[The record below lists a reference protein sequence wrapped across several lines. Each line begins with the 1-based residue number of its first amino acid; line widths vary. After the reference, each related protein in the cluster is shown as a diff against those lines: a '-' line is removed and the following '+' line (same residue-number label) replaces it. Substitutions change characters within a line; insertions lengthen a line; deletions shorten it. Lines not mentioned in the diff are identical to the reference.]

1 MRAVAAIPAIAL
13 LAGCAVGLLAP
24 DIPRTIA
31 LPFLIA
37 CAAASVWAGRAAR
50 TPMLAAAVALAFF
63 TGGALLAADAWRE
76 AWRPTLRI
84 VFDDLGRAA
93 RAEAAA
99 DHRVLPEDDEAFAV
113 VEGVL
118 RQDGA
123 ITPTGAS
130 LSIDVDN
137 ICSPT
142 LLGSRCATCSATL
155 SGSRQTLSGSR
166 CADVAGGVL
175 ATVVGSLATER
186 IDLWRAGRRVRL
198 PIQLR

>member
-1 MRAVAAIPAIAL
+1 FLRSTRTSHESAKARKTISQNGFRVFVFSWLTCNELCSRGGVRAVAAIPAIAL
-13 LAGCAVGLLAP
+13 LAGSAIGLLAP

-37 CAAASVWAGRAAR
+37 CAAVSVWAWRFAR
-50 TPMLAAAVALAFF
+50 TLVLAASVALGFFAGAAF
-63 TGGALLAADAWRE
+63 LAADAWRE

-99 DHRVLPEDDEAFAV
+99 DDRVLPEDDEAFAV

-130 LSIDVDN
+130 LSIDVDA
-137 ICSPT
+137 I
-142 LLGSRCATCSATL
+142 CSAT
-155 SGSRQTLSGSR
+155 
-166 CADVAGGVL
+166 
-175 ATVVGSLATER
+175 
-186 IDLWRAGRRVRL
+186 
-198 PIQLR
+198 